1 MTIDKITIVVPT
13 YNESKNLPVLLKEL
27 LKIKDLRILVVD
39 DNSPDG
45 TGKIADSFAK
55 KFNRV
60 SVLHRK
66 NKSGL
71 GTAIL
76 DGINAAKTDVVGVM
90 DADLSHPPEVLNSM
104 IDKIKDYDVVIAS
117 RYIAGGGADESW
129 TKLRRIV
136 SKSAIL
142 LVKPIAKIKDP
153 MSGFFL
159 IKKSVLKGVNIN
171 PDSCKICLEIMVK
184 GKYRNFVEVPFIFVN
199 RKAGKSKIMTP
210 KEISRYVKHVLNL
223 YIYSIRKGF

>member
-1 MTIDKITIVVPT
+1 MITIIVPT
-13 YNESKNLPVLLKEL
+13 YNESKNLPILVKDL
-27 LKIKDLRILVVD
+27 LKIKAIRILVVD

-45 TGKIADSFAK
+45 TGEIAEKLK
-55 KFNRV
+55 KTCRRV
-60 SVLHRK
+60 NVLHRK

-71 GTAIL
+71 GSAIL
-76 DGINAAKTDVVGVM
+76 DGFKAAETDIVGVM
-90 DADLSHPPEVLNSM
+90 DADLSHPPETLRRM
-104 IDKIKDYDVVIAS
+104 IEKIKDYDVVVAS
-117 RYIAGGGADESW
+117 RYIPGGGADEKW
-129 TKLRRIV
+129 TKLRRLI

-159 IKKSVLKGVNIN
+159 VKKSVIDGVSIN

-184 GKYRNFVEVPFIFVN
+184 GKYKNFIEVPFIFIN

-210 KEISRYVKHVLNL
+210 KEISRYIRHVMNL
-223 YIYSIRKGF
+223 YVHSIRKKF